1 MDKDITITK
10 KTIKRARTWFARA
23 LDAAGW
29 LIILGLLGVGLVTAA
44 GGGLLWLV
52 SGNGTVLTLGITGG
66 VVFCIVGTIALLL
79 RLDRSVRHL
88 RA

>member
-10 KTIKRARTWFARA
+10 KTVKRARTWFARA

-29 LIILGLLGVGLVTAA
+29 LIIIGLVSIGFVTAA

-52 SGNGTVLTLGITGG
+52 SGNETVLTLGIAGG
-66 VVFCIVGTIALLL
+66 VTFCIAGTIALLL
-79 RLDRSVRHL
+79 RLDRSVKRL